1 MSEDVEWGVEGEL
14 VEVFVGVEEAEMW
27 LEESLPGLEV
37 VVVESSAGEGG
48 DFAEVLGAEGG
59 DGEEGAG
66 FEGVGEALKE
76 SWEVADPL
84 EDGVGE
90 EEVEVCGEGES
101 LEVSG
106 DEGGAW
112 AVLVSCKDGKGL
124 RLVTDVGYEYG
135 MKLKGEFKTREEALA
150 AGKKY
155 LERFH
160 KAVERK
166 ESRKLTPAEK
176 VAKMTPEEREAY
188 LAAIMAA

>member
-1 MSEDVEWGVEGEL
+1 MSENNNSTLADITTRGAATKVNY
-14 VEVFVGVEEAEMW
+14 
-27 LEESLPGLEV
+27 SKLPSV
-37 VVVESSAGEGG
+37 AYFRVQSR
-48 DFAEVLGAEGG
+48 GATGT
-59 DGEEGAG
+59 
-66 FEGVGEALKE
+66 LKDLHDRK
-76 SWEVADPL
+76 S
-84 EDGVGE
+84 
-90 EEVEVCGEGES
+90 
-101 LEVSG
+101 
-106 DEGGAW
+106 GAW

-188 LAAIMAA
+188 LVAIMAA